1 MNVRPFRL
9 WGDSAKAEL
18 CRVLR
23 EPLAAWGEAWLS
35 RHTLS
40 TVVVVPNVS
49 LPDDGDM
56 AHAGSGGHW
65 VAIRRLEADWRPAA
79 AAVFGGEDGLGGAQS
94 SPVTRSVLLDAG
106 RDLIERLAHAA
117 GVTAAAGGE
126 AALDCQPDSGALR
139 VEARFGALCLIID
152 IGGDAVAALTAKRVR
167 PASAQV
173 RLDRR
178 EAGIVTGQV
187 TLEAWVGGA
196 ELTVGELAGL
206 EVGDVIRLDSLPTA
220 PLSLRTRS
228 GAVVARGHLGLKDG
242 HKALQLSPQNI
253 QNTQDKSS
261 HA

>member
-1 MNVRPFRL
+1 MTVRPFRL

-18 CRVLR
+18 CCVLR

-35 RHTLS
+35 RQTLS
-40 TVVVVPNVS
+40 TVVVVQDAP
-49 LPDDGDM
+49 LPDDEGM

-79 AAVFGGEDGLGGAQS
+79 AAVFGGEDGLGGAQP
-94 SPVTRSVLLDAG
+94 SPVIRSMLLDGG

-117 GVTAAAGGE
+117 GVTAAVDGDK
-126 AALDCQPDSGALR
+126 ALDCQPDRGTLG
-139 VEARFGALCLIID
+139 VEARFGALCLTFA

-173 RLDRR
+173 RIDRR

-206 EVGDVIRLDSLPTA
+206 EAGDVIRLDSLPTA

-228 GAVVARGHLGLKDG
+228 GAVVAQGHLGLKDG

-253 QNTQDKSS
+253 QNTQDRSS